1 MNRGGIRLG
10 MDDLRHDSLRCARAA
25 AARLGRRFAVLL
37 ALMLVSGLARAGD
50 LVVTV
55 RGVDSAAGILR
66 VAACPPDGYPDGTC
80 RFIARAPARIG
91 TMELRITGL
100 PEGRHGVSVYQ
111 DVDGDGKLGKDW
123 LGRPTEP
130 VGFGNDAPIG
140 RFGPPGF
147 EAAAVEVPASGEV
160 RTVVT
165 LRNR

>member
-1 MNRGGIRLG
+1 MRARL
-10 MDDLRHDSLRCARAA
+10 AA
-25 AARLGRRFAVLL
+25 ALVLL
-37 ALMLVSGLARAGD
+37 PGLARAGD

-55 RGVDSAAGILR
+55 RGVESAAGILR
-66 VAACPPDGYPDGTC
+66 VAACPPEGYPEGTC
-80 RFIARAPARIG
+80 RFIARAPARPG
-91 TMELRITGL
+91 SVELRIAGL
-100 PEGRHGVSVYQ
+100 PEGRHGVSVFL
-111 DVDGDGKLGKDW
+111 DADGDGKLGKDW

-147 EAAAVEVPASGEV
+147 EAAAVEVPATGEA